1 MQLVCRIDDYSGNV
15 VNFSHSISSALSAL
29 LFTPLAYAIWFAI
42 DGPYDGALVE
52 IARSVPGWRGLG
64 REVVAQGHWVIEDG
78 YIKKVRRVRWFEICW
93 S

>member
-1 MQLVCRIDDYSGNV
+1 MNALTAAEQAAGWKLFFDGKT
-15 VNFSHSISSALSAL
+15 SS
-29 LFTPLAYAIWFAI
+29 
-42 DGPYDGALVE
+42 
-52 IARSVPGWRGLG
+52 GWRGLG